1 MNRLHPS
8 YRLVAALLLLALPA
22 CTVTW
27 RQRPIEPLDTDRTY
41 AAAFEETWAAVERT
55 VAGMEMEVRDR
66 QQEGGV
72 GLLETGYRVLSDMG
86 DDVNRLERIAYIGPG
101 GFIGGRYTLTV
112 TVRSL
117 RSGDTR
123 VKVNTRIEGYVNE
136 EFGYQ
141 VLRSRGLI
149 EDRIFTQIGTA
160 LGTEPVE

>member
-1 MNRLHPS
+1 MNRSHRP
-8 YRLVAALLLLALPA
+8 YRLLAAMLLVALPA
-22 CTVTW
+22 CSITW

-41 AAAFEETWAAVERT
+41 AAGFEDAWAAIERT
-55 VAGMEMEVRDR
+55 VTGIELEVRDR
-66 QQEGGV
+66 QQEDGV
-72 GLLETGYRVLSDMG
+72 GLLETGYSVLSDTG
-86 DDVNRLERIAYIGPG
+86 DDINRLDKIAYAGPG

-149 EDRIFTQIGTA
+149 EDRIFTRIGTA